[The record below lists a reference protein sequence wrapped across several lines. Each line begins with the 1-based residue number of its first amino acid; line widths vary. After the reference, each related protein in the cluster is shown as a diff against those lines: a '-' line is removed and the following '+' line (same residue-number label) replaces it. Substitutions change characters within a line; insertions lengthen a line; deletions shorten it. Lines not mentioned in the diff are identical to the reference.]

1 MGCALVLVVGC
12 SGGRSEAPQEE
23 QGHTEVTKEQAHT
36 EATEERVHAE
46 TTQEKRRQ
54 TEGTE
59 EEQ

>member
-1 MGCALVLVVGC
+1 MGCAFVLVVGC
-12 SGGRSEAPQEE
+12 SGGRSEAPKE